1 MSDDHVIRIVG
12 EPGVPTSWDEMTE
25 EQKDA
30 SARAVVRLAMTLDEI
45 ARANDAAATEGEQ
58 AA

>member
-1 MSDDHVIRIVG
+1 MSDDHVIRIVC

-45 ARANDAAATEGEQ
+45 ARANDAATTEET